1 MILIDS
7 SVVIEFTRSGD
18 PALLKQF
25 FIHNGAITGITR
37 AEVLH
42 GARNPKHLEILI
54 LALESFKQ
62 LEFPS
67 SLWDR
72 VGLNLSKLRKAGIS
86 VPFNDVALATL
97 AVDKGLP
104 FWTFDKQFLMIQKAL
119 PELTLFDETL
129 EKSTIIP
136 E

>member
-1 MILIDS
+1 
-7 SVVIEFTRSGD
+7 
-18 PALLKQF
+18 
-25 FIHNGAITGITR
+25 
-37 AEVLH
+37 LH

-86 VPFNDVALATL
+86 FPFNDVALATL